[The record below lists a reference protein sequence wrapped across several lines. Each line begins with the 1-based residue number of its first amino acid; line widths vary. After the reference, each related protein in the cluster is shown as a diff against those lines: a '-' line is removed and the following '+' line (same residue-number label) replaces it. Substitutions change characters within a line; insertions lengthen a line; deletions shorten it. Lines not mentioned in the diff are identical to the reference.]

1 MAFHMNSPL
10 LNGKDPKSKKK
21 EKKLYRQIDKELN
34 KRRRIAK
41 RKKRKLNK

>member
-1 MAFHMNSPL
+1 MAFYMNSPF
-10 LNGKDPKSKKK
+10 LNGKDPKSKKT